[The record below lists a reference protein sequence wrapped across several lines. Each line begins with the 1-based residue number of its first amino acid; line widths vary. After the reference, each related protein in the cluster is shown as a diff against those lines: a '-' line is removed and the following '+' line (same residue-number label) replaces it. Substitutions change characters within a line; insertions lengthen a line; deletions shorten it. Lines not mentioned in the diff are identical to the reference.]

1 MRGRTKLISL
11 AATFAVFLVTSAI
24 FASGLVNTSRSSLFG
39 PIYPDS
45 PDSVVYVDP
54 GAIIKD
60 YLNDPGYQ
68 IGDTFQ
74 VHVNITG
81 AVDLFSYQVN
91 VTWNPAILS
100 YSGLTYGEF
109 LARTGSAYGTSRSQ
123 PTLKADNVAGY
134 VSVAETILGDVAGI
148 TGNGRLFTI
157 SFLILD
163 YGATSIGVGTGGELP
178 TKLLESTGVEHL
190 YTVTNGYFRNGL
202 AGDANLDK
210 AINVFDILA
219 VKGHWG
225 ESPASPGWIREVD
238 VNDDAAI
245 NVFDIL
251 VVKANWGRSVP

>member
-1 MRGRTKLISL
+1 MFT
-11 AATFAVFLVTSAI
+11 VFVVTSAV
-24 FASGLVNTSRSSLFG
+24 FASGLVNVSRTSLFG
-39 PIYPDS
+39 TPIYPDS
-45 PDSVVYVDP
+45 PDSVVFVDP
-54 GAIIKD
+54 GTIIKD

-68 IGDTFQ
+68 IGNTFQ

-81 AVDLFSYQVN
+81 AVDLFAYQVN

-109 LARTGSAYGTSRSQ
+109 LARTGSAYGTSRTQ

-157 SFLILD
+157 SFLIMD
-163 YGATSIGVGTGGELP
+163 YGATPIGIGMGGELP
-178 TKLLESTGVEHL
+178 TRLLESTGADHA
-190 YTVTNGYFRNGL
+190 YTVTDGYFRNGL
-202 AGDANLDK
+202 TGDANLDRT
-210 AINVFDILA
+210 INVFDILA
-219 VKGHWG
+219 VKSRWNGT
-225 ESPASPGWIREVD
+225 PASPDWIREYD

-251 VVKANWGRSVP
+251 TVKANWGRTVP